1 MQSPKMLVAPPL
13 SFRAA
18 GRPGLVSI
26 DVNVNVK
33 KYSLKR
39 PVQNQRLRREKRCL
53 YASKCKDCPEN
64 RHLVC

>member
-18 GRPGLVSI
+18 GRPGLASI

-39 PVQNQRLRREKRCL
+39 PVQIQRLQREKRCL
-53 YASKCKDCPEN
+53 
-64 RHLVC
+64 

>member
-39 PVQNQRLRREKRCL
+39 PVQIQRLQREKRCL
-53 YASKCKDCPEN
+53 YASKCKDRSKN